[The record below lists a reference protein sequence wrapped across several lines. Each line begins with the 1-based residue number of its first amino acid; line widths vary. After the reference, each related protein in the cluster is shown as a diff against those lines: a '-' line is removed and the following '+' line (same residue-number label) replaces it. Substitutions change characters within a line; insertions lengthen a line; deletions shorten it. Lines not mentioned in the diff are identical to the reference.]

1 MANFDNIIQEINTN
15 LPDNNA
21 QEITAKKLRDTLID
35 LTDAIDDN
43 ETALETTVGTTI
55 TNIVQQ
61 MDNLNSSVDERLA
74 NLGAVSEETYTLN
87 YSSAEL
93 RVYKKDGTYVTLG
106 GAATGR
112 TLIYNLPS
120 NGTDYNAYVSAIGS
134 SATYA
139 NCVSV
144 IYWDSSNN
152 MIGYQWAQGEATGG
166 EIRKLTVPEG
176 ATKVGIYAT
185 PYSSQSF
192 TYRTVISINDIN
204 DNVNELTTDVDSIT
218 ERVEA
223 LEEELGIGGSGYI
236 EHSNEY
242 TAYWCRYDTGALKKW
257 ASGDYGTSTSMCI
270 RNFIFPDGIT
280 FSDYT
285 FTALYG
291 TAANSNYSNFASVA
305 YYDSSNN
312 YLGGVVFYQA
322 GSSTNNSEHEL
333 TIPEN
338 AHWVRLF
345 TYSTNATVKPTLYFE
360 SKDGTSTK
368 KTLLIA
374 EKQTL
379 TQEQQQQVKDNL
391 GIEDIGKTYTL
402 NPAQTLTR
410 VYNKDGSYITMQSTS
425 NGRTLVYNIPSE
437 GTNQKAYVSGIGA
450 SSTYANCVSVIYWD
464 SSNNVAGWEYPQGAS
479 PNGVKELNIPDGAT
493 KVGIWVNP
501 YSNGEYT
508 YNVGIIPV
516 SEDDVISIVN
526 TTVNGTKIPL
536 DLKGKKVSVIGDS
549 IACFGTE
556 TQTRTQG
563 YNAPYFIIKS
573 SDVGKEIQS
582 YITWPDVYI
591 NATSSTLISPATTIG
606 GVTLTAS
613 MIGTLQTFTP
623 VAADVGKALGVP
635 RWAQN
640 YTSKPWW
647 QVFIDAIGAELC
659 NNASWSG
666 SEMCEISPTS
676 TRYSAFRMSEAYSE
690 YTLNRVCNR
699 DDDGNTIT
707 PDIILICRG
716 TNDWGASYPDPEG
729 GSASVAESLEFPD
742 MATFVG
748 VVDGANNANFAEA
761 YIWTILRLRE
771 KYPFATIVPCTI
783 LDSGRGSSKKFPP
796 LNGSNDSIS
805 DFNDVIRKV
814 ADYMGCPL
822 IDIAK
827 CGITWYNC
835 YPTYISDDSASPT
848 HPNTTGHKVMGKKAV
863 ADLNYILTTKGTLT
877 PYTVTYNLTNC
888 KCNNMNTT
896 VWGNSSY
903 LGKLIPNSGTIGS
916 VTVTMNGSSVT
927 STVYSSSDNSIRIK
941 RITGNIVITATAA

>member
-35 LTDAIDDN
+35 LTDAIDTN
-43 ETALETTVGTTI
+43 ETALESTVGTTVTTI
-55 TNIVQQ
+55 IQQ
-61 MDNLNSSVDERLA
+61 MDNLSSSVDERLA

-93 RVYKKDGTYVTLG
+93 RVYRKDGTYVTLG

-134 SATYA
+134 SSTYA
-139 NCVSV
+139 NCVAV

-152 MIGYQWAQGEATGG
+152 MVGYQWAQGEATGG
-166 EIRKLTVPEG
+166 EIRKLTVPAD

-204 DNVNELTTDVDSIT
+204 DNVNELTTEVSDVSD
-218 ERVEA
+218 RVDAIED
-223 LEEELGIGGSGYI
+223 ELGLGNAPIYLDYLTDRTGYWI
-236 EHSNEY
+236 
-242 TAYWCRYDTGALKKW
+242 RFDTGELKQY
-257 ASGDYGTSTSMCI
+257 ATGDYGTKTSMRT
-270 RNFIFPDGIT
+270 RNYLLPTGIN
-280 FSDYT
+280 FNDYT
-285 FTALYG
+285 FKALY
-291 TAANSNYSNFASVA
+291 TLTSSSNYSNYAAVA
-305 YYDSSNN
+305 YYTSNN
-312 YLGGVVFYQA
+312 VYISGVCFYQSGITT
-322 GSSTNNSEHEL
+322 GSAEREL
-333 TIPEN
+333 EIPEN
-338 AHWVRLF
+338 AGVFRLF
-345 TYSTNATVKPTLYFE
+345 TYSTNATVEPYVYYQ
-360 SKDGTSTK
+360 SKDGTSTP
-368 KTLLIA
+368 KTILFA
-374 EKQTL
+374 EPQEL
-379 TQEQQQQVKDNL
+379 TTEQQQQVKDNL
-391 GIEDIGKTYTL
+391 GIEELGKTYTL
-402 NPAQTLTR
+402 NPSQTLTR
-410 VYNKDGSYITMQSTS
+410 VYNKDGSYITMAATS

-437 GTNQKAYVSGIGA
+437 GTNQKAYVSGIGT
-450 SSTYANCVSVIYWD
+450 SSTYANCVCVIYWD
-464 SSNNVAGWEYPQGAS
+464 SSDNVVGWEYPQGTSA
-479 PNGVKELNIPDGAT
+479 NAIVDLNIPTGAT

-501 YSNGEYT
+501 ASNGNYT
-508 YNVGIIPV
+508 YDMGIIPLGE
-516 SEDDVISIVN
+516 EDALQLI
-526 TTVNGTKIPL
+526 NGTKIPI
-536 DLKGKKVSVIGDS
+536 DLRGKKVSVIGDS

-606 GVTLTAS
+606 GVSLTAS

-647 QVFIDAIGAELC
+647 QVFIDAVGAELC

-699 DDDGNTIT
+699 DDNGNRII

-742 MATFVG
+742 MTTFVG

-783 LDSGRGSSKKFPP
+783 LDSGRGSSKKYPP

-827 CGITWYNC
+827 CGIDWYNC
-835 YPTYISDDSASPT
+835 YPTYISDSSDSPT
-848 HPNTTGHKVMGKKAV
+848 HPNTTGHKVMGNKAV
-863 ADLNYILTTKGTLT
+863 ADLTYIPTISGNLT

-888 KCNNMNTT
+888 KCNNMNTN

-916 VTVTMNGSSVT
+916 VTVTMNGSNVT